1 MLTENQQ
8 IVFNWLNDKLQLP
21 VFAEAYRGALD
32 LLDRKSSGYIT
43 FVSHAGRDL
52 MNGLAATVKGIES
65 QQDQQRNRL
74 DELQNHWKNEW
85 GTEGINKEGD
95 SENGHLIPY
104 RVCEQV
110 KNLIDAHKAG
120 RLRASDKDNL
130 FFTAFLD
137 YADKE
142 RIPQNF
148 VKEWRGARRWFQAH
162 VHLRK
167 PDFRQN
173 APSEVAMHFRN
184 LDNFLYVAASSE
196 FERIRGIHEILEET
210 NE

>member
-1 MLTENQQ
+1 MLTKNQQ
-8 IVFNWLNDKLQLP
+8 TVFNWLNDKLQLP
-21 VFAEAYRGALD
+21 VFAETYKGALD

-52 MNGLAATVKGIES
+52 MNRLAATVKGIES

-74 DELQNHWKNEW
+74 DELQNYWKNEW
-85 GTEGINKEGD
+85 GTERINKVGD
-95 SENGHLIPY
+95 SGNGHLIPY
-104 RVCEQV
+104 RVCEQI

-120 RLRASDKDNL
+120 RLRASDRDNL
-130 FFTAFLD
+130 FFTTFLD

-142 RIPQNF
+142 RIPRNF
-148 VKEWRGARRWFQAH
+148 VKEWKGARTWFQAH
-162 VHLRK
+162 AHLRK

-173 APSEVAMHFRN
+173 VSSEVAMHFRN